1 MTEFGPHH
9 HDQIVQAHRRLDAHD
24 ARINTMEISQ
34 AREAERSVHIQ
45 RSLGE
50 IQSGITW
57 INTVTPRFLIGSE
70 SVIISDRR
78 TTGTAVVEAASLA
91 TADWFARAIARTRGS
106 LSLIHGKTA
115 GNIVEISAPAIE
127 IGKVTQ
133 GQTDGILN
141 YSLPLSL
148 CPVTGMDELRIIAR

>member
-57 INTVTPRFLIGSE
+57 ITRLVLGGLIAGGVTFI
-70 SVIISDRR
+70 
-78 TTGTAVVEAASLA
+78 LA
-91 TADWFARAIARTRGS
+91 G
-106 LSLIHGKTA
+106 G
-115 GNIVEISAPAIE
+115 
-127 IGKVTQ
+127 
-133 GQTDGILN
+133 LN
-141 YSLPLSL
+141 
-148 CPVTGMDELRIIAR
+148 V